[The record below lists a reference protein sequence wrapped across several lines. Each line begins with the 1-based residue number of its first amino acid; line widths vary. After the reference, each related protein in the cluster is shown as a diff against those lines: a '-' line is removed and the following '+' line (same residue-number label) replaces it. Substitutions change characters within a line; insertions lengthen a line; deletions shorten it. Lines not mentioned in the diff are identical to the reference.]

1 MKFAL
6 ALLGIAAISLEG
18 LSAEVPT
25 VWDHPAAMSM
35 GGAYTSVANDDS
47 AFWTNPAGI
56 VRTKK
61 ARSKERVP
69 LYRTPNMTFGANNK
83 KVAANIS
90 KLSSS
95 SKRFEIITDAL
106 NESNGE
112 RPVWVAGGAELIGIF
127 SQNPSNPIGVAFYN
141 HTTTQMQVDSEDITG
156 KIDGSTNVRSNILS
170 DTAGLVNFA
179 FADKSNR
186 ASFGF
191 QFRYIASR
199 FSLNTKTPLSQLTT
213 KSGFEDNLKPKGS
226 NTKGLAIDLGG
237 LYTYPDFWFPTVGFA
252 IFNLP
257 TGCMDNYLNPFNETR
272 ESVCGTVFKG
282 DISADDP
289 RAVDPT
295 DIRLGFSITP
305 RFSKTV
311 STRLAVD
318 VHNLAYA
325 SGSKNYGL
333 SDIPLDRMLH
343 AGMEFF
349 LGNPLAAS
357 PFRLKLG
364 MNQTSFSVGGT
375 MTLGSGLI
383 IDIARYGKDIAS
395 GPTPRPDTR
404 YLINLGFMF

>member
-1 MKFAL
+1 MKIVF
-6 ALLGIAAISLEG
+6 ALLGLAAISFESF
-18 LSAEVPT
+18 SAEVPN

-69 LYRTPNMTFGANNK
+69 LYRAPNITFGANNK
-83 KVAANIS
+83 KVASNFS
-90 KLSSS
+90 KLSST

-106 NESNGE
+106 NDSDGE
-112 RPVWVAGGAELIGIF
+112 RPVWVASGLEIMGVI
-127 SQNPSNPIGVAFYN
+127 SQNPANPVGIAFYN
-141 HTTTQMQVDSEDITG
+141 HTTSQMQVDSEDITG
-156 KIDGSTNVRSNILS
+156 SIDGSTNVRSNILS

-186 ASFGF
+186 ASFAV
-191 QFRYIASR
+191 QARYIASR
-199 FSLNTKTPLSQLTT
+199 FSLSTKTPLSQLTS

-226 NTKGLAIDLGG
+226 KTKGLAIDLGA
-237 LYTYPDFWFPTVGFA
+237 LYTYPDFWFPTVGLA
-252 IFNLP
+252 IFNFP
-257 TGCMDNYLNPFNETR
+257 TGCLENYLNPFNETR

-305 RFSKTV
+305 RFSKTI

-318 VHNLAYA
+318 IHNLSYA
-325 SGSKNYGL
+325 AGSKNYGL
-333 SDIPLDRMLH
+333 TDIPLDRMLH

-364 MNQTSFSVGGT
+364 MNQTSLSLGGT
-375 MTLGSGLI
+375 MTLGSGMI

>member
-1 MKFAL
+1 MKLVL
-6 ALLGIAAISLEG
+6 ALLGLSAINLKG
-18 LSAEVPT
+18 FSAEVPT

-56 VRTKK
+56 ARSKK
-61 ARSKERVP
+61 ARSKTRVP

-90 KLSSS
+90 KLSSN
-95 SKRFEIITDAL
+95 SKRFEIITEAL
-106 NESNGE
+106 NESDGE
-112 RPVWVAGGAELIGIF
+112 KPVWVAGGAELMGIF
-127 SQNPSNPIGVAFYN
+127 SQNPTNPIGIAFYN
-141 HTTTQMQVDSEDITG
+141 HTTTQLQVDSEDITG
-156 KIDGSTNVRSNILS
+156 SIEGTANVRSNILS

-186 ASFGF
+186 ASFGL
-191 QFRYIASR
+191 QVRYIASR

-226 NTKGLAIDLGG
+226 KTKGLAIDLGG
-237 LYTYPDFWFPTVGFA
+237 LYTYPDFWFPTIGFA
-252 IFNLP
+252 VFNLP
-257 TGCMDNYLNPFNETR
+257 TGCKEDYLNPFNETR
-272 ESVCGTVFKG
+272 ETVCGTIFKG
-282 DISADDP
+282 DISVDDP

-295 DIRLGFSITP
+295 DIRIGFSITP
-305 RFSKTV
+305 RFSKSI

-318 VHNLAYA
+318 VHNLYYPAGA
-325 SGSKNYGL
+325 KNFGL

-349 LGNPLAAS
+349 LGNPLSPS

-364 MNQTSFSVGGT
+364 MNQTSLTVGGT
-375 MTLGSGLI
+375 MSLGSGMIL
-383 IDIARYGKDIAS
+383 DFARYGKDIAS